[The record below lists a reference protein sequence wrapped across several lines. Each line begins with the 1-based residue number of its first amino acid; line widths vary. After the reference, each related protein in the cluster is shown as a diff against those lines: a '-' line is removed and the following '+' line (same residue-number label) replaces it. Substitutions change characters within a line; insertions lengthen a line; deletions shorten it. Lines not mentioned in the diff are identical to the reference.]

1 MHDGKRVTVVSASRL
16 SLALEGAVSLPEG
29 RIAVLGA
36 PAGYDLSALPRESV
50 QVVQRFYPDHQ
61 AWARLGHDVAVTPEG
76 EFTTALVV
84 VPRAKAQARAMVA
97 EALRITDGGLVLI
110 DGQKTDGIDSL
121 LKSLKKEVVIEQVI
135 AKSHG
140 KLAWFRGGDLPGWE
154 AADTTLPGGFV
165 TRPGVF
171 SADKVDK
178 GSEALLAVLPGDLK
192 GHVVDL
198 GAGWGF
204 LSRAILERPG
214 VTTLDLVE
222 ADRVALDCA
231 RLNVTDD
238 RARFFWDDA
247 TTFEPRAL
255 CDVVVMNP
263 PFHTGR
269 AGDPELGR
277 AFIRTAAR
285 VLKPTGR
292 LIMVANRH
300 LPYEQELAS
309 RFALVEELG
318 GTSGFKVLSA
328 TKPRRQTR

>member
-1 MHDGKRVTVVSASRL
+1 MSASRL
-16 SLALEGAVSLPEG
+16 TLALEGAVSLPEG

-36 PAGYDLSALPRESV
+36 HAGYDLSALPRESV

-61 AWARLGHDVAVTPEG
+61 VWARLGYDVSVTPEG
-76 EFTTALVV
+76 VFAAAVIVL
-84 VPRAKAQARAMVA
+84 PRSKAQARAMVA
-97 EALRITDGGLVLI
+97 EALRITDDGLVVV

-121 LKSLKKEVVIEQVI
+121 LKSLKKEVSIEQVI
-135 AKSHG
+135 SKSHG
-140 KLAWFRGGDLPGWE
+140 KIAWFRGGALPGWE
-154 AADTTLPGGFV
+154 TSDTTLPGDFV

-171 SADKVDK
+171 SADKIDK
-178 GSEALLAVLPGDLK
+178 GSEALLAVLPEDLK
-192 GHVVDL
+192 GHVADL
-198 GAGWGF
+198 GAGWGY
-204 LSRAILERPG
+204 LSRAILDRPG

-222 ADRVALDCA
+222 ADHVALDCA

-285 VLKPTGR
+285 MLKPTGR

-300 LPYEQELAS
+300 LPYEQELSS
-309 RFALVEELG
+309 RFAQVEDLG
-318 GTSGFKVLSA
+318 GTPGFKVLA
-328 TKPRRQTR
+328 AAKPRRQAR

>member
-1 MHDGKRVTVVSASRL
+1 MSASRL
-16 SLALEGAVSLPEG
+16 SLALEGAVSLPEEG

-36 PAGYDLSALPRESV
+36 PAGYDLSALPRDRV
-50 QVVQRFYPDHQ
+50 QVVQRFFPDHQ
-61 AWARLGHDVAVTPEG
+61 AWVRAGYDVEVSAQG
-76 EFTTALVV
+76 AFTAAVV
-84 VPRAKAQARAMVA
+84 VMPRAKMQARAMVA
-97 EALRITDGGLVLI
+97 EALRITAGGLVLV

-121 LKSLKKEVVIEQVI
+121 LKSLKKDVLIEQVI
-135 AKSHG
+135 SKSHG
-140 KLAWFRGGDLPGWE
+140 KLAWFRGGGGALPDWM

-171 SADKVDK
+171 SADKIDK
-178 GSEALLAVLPGDLK
+178 GSEALLAVLPQDLK
-192 GHVVDL
+192 GHVADL
-198 GAGWGF
+198 GAGWGGY
-204 LSRAILERPG
+204 LSRAILARPD

-222 ADRVALDCA
+222 ADHVALECA

-269 AGDPELGR
+269 SGDPELGGR
-277 AFIRTAAR
+277 AFIRSAAR
-285 VLKPTGR
+285 MLKPTGR

-300 LPYEQELAS
+300 LPYEQELAN
-309 RFALVEELG
+309 RFAEVDELG
-318 GTSGFKVLSA
+318 GTPGFKVLA
-328 TKPRRQTR
+328 AAKPRRQAR